1 MAGQLGNEKKTVQ
14 HLIVYRIDHERNLL
28 YVKGSVP
35 GNIKSLLSIQDSLK
49 KRQHDKLHYPTF
61 IGEKGKTYP
70 KIMEWTETQDL
81 NEKYT
86 HDNDEIL
93 GISDEEEEG
102 EAEKGVDDD
111 ATPKK

>member
-14 HLIVYRIDHERNLL
+14 HLVVFRIDYERNLL
-28 YVKGSVP
+28 FLKGSVP
-35 GNIKSLLSIQDSLK
+35 GNAKGLLSIQDSLK
-49 KRQHDKLHYPTF
+49 KVQHTKLHYPTF
-61 IGEKGKTYP
+61 IQEKGKTYP
-70 KIMEWTETQDL
+70 NISEFSETQDL

-102 EAEKGVDDD
+102 EAEKGVEDDT
-111 ATPKK
+111 ATKK

>member
-14 HLIVYRIDHERNLL
+14 HLLVFRIDYERNLL
-28 YVKGSVP
+28 FVKGSIP
-35 GNIKSLLSIQDSLK
+35 GNVKGLVSIQDSK
-49 KRQHDKLHYPTF
+49 KKVQPEKLHYPTF
-61 IGEKGKTYP
+61 IPEQGKTYP
-70 KIMEWTETQDL
+70 NILEWTNTQDL

-111 ATPKK
+111 STTKK